1 MKAIFVTTF
10 LLLVG
15 MAAGAQSGYGEIG
28 LSLGVTYSIGKHV
41 RLVGHYLFVGYSGDE
56 DESGARMQKGN
67 FALDANVCRLQLGA
81 QYLF

>member
-15 MAAGAQSGYGEIG
+15 MAAGAQNKEQG
-28 LSLGVTYSIGKHV
+28 
-41 RLVGHYLFVGYSGDE
+41 F
-56 DESGARMQKGN
+56 
-67 FALDANVCRLQLGA
+67 FALDANVCRLQLGV